1 MSKSHTELLIDQNGI
16 EIIVSYTIEYVK
28 QIEDFHGIHDL
39 SSNYITIDNVEVI
52 IAGSSI
58 DILPKMNEDQILAI
72 INHLSIY

>member
-52 IAGSSI
+52 IAGS
-58 DILPKMNEDQILAI
+58 
-72 INHLSIY
+72 